1 MKSQFSNNID
11 LTNAPEGKSD
21 LNLPQFTLDEGKDWY
36 KLYYSKIEP
45 NTEKDHVFGCIFGG
59 FIGDAAGAYL
69 EFMKTLPVKEQV
81 EAAMCMPGGGILN
94 IGPGQGTDDTEMQ
107 MAILSALY
115 ETNHG

>member
-1 MKSQFSNNID
+1 
-11 LTNAPEGKSD
+11 
-21 LNLPQFTLDEGKDWY
+21 
-36 KLYYSKIEP
+36 
-45 NTEKDHVFGCIFGG
+45 
-59 FIGDAAGAYL
+59 
-69 EFMKTLPVKEQV
+69 MKTLPVKEQV